1 MASVNP
7 MNEAAGAE
15 QGAADRRTGR
25 GLVVLLWILVMV
37 PLLWGVMMTLRDV
50 QKFFQ

>member
-7 MNEAAGAE
+7 MNDAAGAGQE
-15 QGAADRRTGR
+15 AAERRTGR

-37 PLLWGVMMTLRDV
+37 PLLWGVMMTMKDV
-50 QKFFQ
+50 RHFFE

>member
-7 MNEAAGAE
+7 TTHAVYGGSSAV
-15 QGAADRRTGR
+15 QRRTGR

-37 PLLWGVMMTLRDV
+37 PLAWGIMMTLQEVR
-50 QKFFQ
+50 KGF

>member
-7 MNEAAGAE
+7 MDDAAGA
-15 QGAADRRTGR
+15 GHDAAERRTGR

-37 PLLWGVMMTLRDV
+37 PLLWGVMMTLKDV
-50 QKFFQ
+50 RNFLH